1 MKKAS
6 HLGRPSWKSA
16 VSSSLAA
23 ASRTRSVRP
32 AKREDCEHDRK
43 DEPRHVQ
50 GDLTGAVREGQ
61 SCCVSIE
68 GRHDVSRLLLT
79 LLLAVTIGAACS
91 PQRGPAAGGGTLV
104 FAWQEPETLHPF
116 YSTGT
121 QTNALVYRVAVE
133 GLVGVSP
140 EGTPRPVL
148 ATGIPSTANGA
159 ARLDDAGGMVVR
171 WTIRDGVRWSDGAP
185 LTSADVRF
193 TWRTVL
199 SDPKVA
205 TREGYDRMA
214 DVETP
219 DERTVV
225 VRYRSIDVAY
235 ATRFDALLPRHLLEG
250 ADAAAL
256 AAYARAPL
264 GTGPFRI
271 TEFASGDHVTAER
284 NAGYRVPGKPA
295 LDRVIFRFVGSVD
308 AAKAQLKAG
317 EVDAALSLGEA
328 DAADLEKE
336 RDVRV
341 VSAISPAVETLAFN
355 LAQPV
360 SGDIAIR
367 RALLLATPKAGIVE
381 KLLFGRTRPAA
392 TEVPYGWAAPKAL
405 AQEGYD
411 PARARDVLERAG
423 WLAGADGVRAKAG
436 VRASLRI
443 VSTTGNRLREQIEQ
457 VLVDEWRAIGVEARI
472 QNVPNA
478 TLTGSWQ
485 SGGLR
490 KRGEF
495 DVLLAQTGITG
506 ADPQSYLAQRHR
518 CEAIP
523 RAENNGA
530 GSNYE
535 RLCDPRIDALLDEAG
550 RTLDPERRRAI
561 YADVLATLNERAV
574 AIWLYERGRYDAY
587 RARVQGYVANG
598 WDVATWNVAE
608 WSLR

>member
-1 MKKAS
+1 M
-6 HLGRPSWKSA
+6 
-16 VSSSLAA
+16 
-23 ASRTRSVRP
+23 
-32 AKREDCEHDRK
+32 
-43 DEPRHVQ
+43 
-50 GDLTGAVREGQ
+50 
-61 SCCVSIE
+61 
-68 GRHDVSRLLLT
+68 SRLLLT
-79 LLLAVTIGAACS
+79 LLLAVTIGAACG
-91 PQRGPAAGGGTLV
+91 PQRPPAGGGGTLV

-148 ATGIPSTANGA
+148 ATEIPSTANGA
-159 ARLDDAGGMVVR
+159 TRLDDAGGMVVR

-193 TWRTVL
+193 TWRTVM

-219 DERTVV
+219 DERTAV

-235 ATRFDALLPRHLLEG
+235 ATRFDALLPRHFLEG

-328 DAADLEKE
+328 DAAELEKE
-336 RDVRV
+336 RDIGVL
-341 VSAISPAVETLAFN
+341 SAISPAVETLAFN

-360 SGDIAIR
+360 SGDLAIR

-485 SGGLR
+485 SGGMR

>member
-1 MKKAS
+1 M
-6 HLGRPSWKSA
+6 
-16 VSSSLAA
+16 
-23 ASRTRSVRP
+23 
-32 AKREDCEHDRK
+32 
-43 DEPRHVQ
+43 
-50 GDLTGAVREGQ
+50 
-61 SCCVSIE
+61 
-68 GRHDVSRLLLT
+68 SRLLVIV
-79 LLLAVTIGAACS
+79 LLAVTIGAACG

-193 TWRTVL
+193 TWRTVM

-235 ATRFDALLPRHLLEG
+235 ATRFDALLPRHLLDG

-317 EVDAALSLGEA
+317 EVDAALSLGEP
-328 DAADLEKE
+328 DAADLERE
-336 RDVRV
+336 RDISVL
-341 VSAISPAVETLAFN
+341 SAISPAVETLAFN

-411 PARARDVLERAG
+411 PARARDVLERTG

>member
-1 MKKAS
+1 M
-6 HLGRPSWKSA
+6 
-16 VSSSLAA
+16 
-23 ASRTRSVRP
+23 
-32 AKREDCEHDRK
+32 
-43 DEPRHVQ
+43 
-50 GDLTGAVREGQ
+50 
-61 SCCVSIE
+61 
-68 GRHDVSRLLLT
+68 SRLLLT
-79 LLLAVTIGAACS
+79 LLLAVTIGAACG
-91 PQRGPAAGGGTLV
+91 PQRPLAGGGGTLV

-148 ATGIPSTANGA
+148 ATEIPSTANGA

-193 TWRTVL
+193 TWRTVM

-284 NAGYRVPGKPA
+284 NTGYRVSGRPA
-295 LDRVIFRFVGSVD
+295 LDRVIFRFVASVD
-308 AAKAQLKAG
+308 AATAQLKAG

-360 SGDIAIR
+360 SGDLAVR
-367 RALLLATPKAGIVE
+367 RALLLATPKASIIE

-411 PARARDVLERAG
+411 PARARDVLERTG

-457 VLVDEWRAIGVEARI
+457 VLVDEWRAIGVETRI

>member
-1 MKKAS
+1 M
-6 HLGRPSWKSA
+6 L
-16 VSSSLAA
+16 
-23 ASRTRSVRP
+23 
-32 AKREDCEHDRK
+32 
-43 DEPRHVQ
+43 
-50 GDLTGAVREGQ
+50 
-61 SCCVSIE
+61 
-68 GRHDVSRLLLT
+68 
-79 LLLAVTIGAACS
+79 
-91 PQRGPAAGGGTLV
+91 
-104 FAWQEPETLHPF
+104 
-116 YSTGT
+116 
-121 QTNALVYRVAVE
+121 
-133 GLVGVSP
+133 
-140 EGTPRPVL
+140 
-148 ATGIPSTANGA
+148 
-159 ARLDDAGGMVVR
+159 
-171 WTIRDGVRWSDGAP
+171 
-185 LTSADVRF
+185 
-193 TWRTVL
+193 
-199 SDPKVA
+199 
-205 TREGYDRMA
+205 
-214 DVETP
+214 
-219 DERTVV
+219 
-225 VRYRSIDVAY
+225 
-235 ATRFDALLPRHLLEG
+235 
-250 ADAAAL
+250 
-256 AAYARAPL
+256 
-264 GTGPFRI
+264 
-271 TEFASGDHVTAER
+271 
-284 NAGYRVPGKPA
+284 
-295 LDRVIFRFVGSVD
+295 
-308 AAKAQLKAG
+308 
-317 EVDAALSLGEA
+317 
-328 DAADLEKE
+328 
-336 RDVRV
+336 
-341 VSAISPAVETLAFN
+341 SAISPAVETLAFN

-360 SGDIAIR
+360 SGDLAIR

-550 RTLDPERRRAI
+550 RTLDPERRRAV

>member
-32 AKREDCEHDRK
+32 QKGGGCEPDGK
-43 DEPRHVQ
+43 GEPRHVQ
-50 GDLTGAVREGQ
+50 GDPTGAVREGQ
-61 SCCVSIE
+61 SCCASIE
-68 GRHDVSRLLLT
+68 GRQDVSRLLWI
-79 LLLAVTIGAACS
+79 LLLAVTVGAGC
-91 PQRGPAAGGGTLV
+91 GPRPPLAGGGTLV

-121 QTNALVYRVAVE
+121 QANALVYRVAVE

-140 EGTPRPVL
+140 EGAPRPVL
-148 ATGIPSTANGA
+148 ATEIPSTANGT

-193 TWRTVL
+193 TWRTVM
-199 SDPKVA
+199 SDPRVA

-271 TEFASGDHVTAER
+271 TELASGDHVTAER
-284 NAGYRVPGKPA
+284 NAGYRVPGRPA
-295 LDRVIFRFVGSVD
+295 LDRVIFRFVASVD

-328 DAADLEKE
+328 DATELERE

-360 SGDIAIR
+360 SGDIAVR
-367 RALLLATPKAGIVE
+367 RALLLATPKERIVE

-411 PARARDVLERAG
+411 PARARDALESAA
-423 WLAGADGVRAKAG
+423 WLSGADRRPPAAG
-436 VRASLRI
+436 LPPAPRLL
-443 VSTTGNRLREQIEQ
+443 STTGKPPRRQTEQ
-457 VLVDEWRAIGVEARI
+457 VL
-472 QNVPNA
+472 
-478 TLTGSWQ
+478 L
-485 SGGLR
+485 
-490 KRGEF
+490 
-495 DVLLAQTGITG
+495 
-506 ADPQSYLAQRHR
+506 H
-518 CEAIP
+518 
-523 RAENNGA
+523 
-530 GSNYE
+530 
-535 RLCDPRIDALLDEAG
+535 
-550 RTLDPERRRAI
+550 
-561 YADVLATLNERAV
+561 
-574 AIWLYERGRYDAY
+574 
-587 RARVQGYVANG
+587 
-598 WDVATWNVAE
+598 
-608 WSLR
+608 

>member
-1 MKKAS
+1 
-6 HLGRPSWKSA
+6 
-16 VSSSLAA
+16 
-23 ASRTRSVRP
+23 
-32 AKREDCEHDRK
+32 
-43 DEPRHVQ
+43 
-50 GDLTGAVREGQ
+50 
-61 SCCVSIE
+61 
-68 GRHDVSRLLLT
+68 VSRLLVT
-79 LLLAVTIGAACS
+79 LLLAITIGAACG
-91 PQRGPAAGGGTLV
+91 PQRAPAGGGGTLV

-140 EGTPRPVL
+140 DGAPRPVL
-148 ATGIPSTANGA
+148 ATEIPSTANGA

-193 TWRTVL
+193 TWRTVM
-199 SDPKVA
+199 SDPRVA

-235 ATRFDALLPRHLLEG
+235 ATRFDALLPRHLLDG

-284 NAGYRVPGKPA
+284 NAGYRVPGRPA
-295 LDRVIFRFVGSVD
+295 LDRVIFRFAASVD

-328 DAADLEKE
+328 DAADLERE

-341 VSAISPAVETLAFN
+341 LSAISPAVETLAFN

-360 SGDIAIR
+360 SGDLAIR
-367 RALLLATPKAGIVE
+367 RALLLATPKAGIVQ

>member
-61 SCCVSIE
+61 SCCASIE

-79 LLLAVTIGAACS
+79 LLLAVTIGAACG
-91 PQRGPAAGGGTLV
+91 PQRGPAGGGTLV

-193 TWRTVL
+193 TWRTVM

-205 TREGYDRMA
+205 TREGYDRMT

-225 VRYRSIDVAY
+225 VRYRAVDVAY

-284 NAGYRVPGKPA
+284 NAGYRVPGRPA
-295 LDRVIFRFVGSVD
+295 LDRVIFRFVASVD
-308 AAKAQLKAG
+308 AAKGQLKAG

-328 DAADLEKE
+328 DAADLERE

-341 VSAISPAVETLAFN
+341 LSAISPAVETLAFN

-360 SGDIAIR
+360 SGDLAVR

-392 TEVPYGWAAPKAL
+392 TELPYGWAAPKAL

-535 RLCDPRIDALLDEAG
+535 RFCEPKVDTLLDEAG
-550 RTLDPERRRAI
+550 RTPDLARRRAI
-561 YADVLATLNERAV
+561 YADVLGTLNDRVV
-574 AIWLYERGRYDAY
+574 AIWLYERGRNDAY
-587 RARVQGYVANG
+587 RARVVGYVANG
-598 WDVATWNVAE
+598 WDVATWNAEE
-608 WSLR
+608 WSVR

>member
-1 MKKAS
+1 M
-6 HLGRPSWKSA
+6 
-16 VSSSLAA
+16 
-23 ASRTRSVRP
+23 
-32 AKREDCEHDRK
+32 
-43 DEPRHVQ
+43 
-50 GDLTGAVREGQ
+50 
-61 SCCVSIE
+61 
-68 GRHDVSRLLLT
+68 SRLLLT
-79 LLLAVTIGAACS
+79 LLLAVTIGTCG
-91 PQRGPAAGGGTLV
+91 PQRAPAGSGGTLV

-193 TWRTVL
+193 TWRTVM

-235 ATRFDALLPRHLLEG
+235 ATRFDALLPRHLLDG
-250 ADAAAL
+250 ADSAAL

-328 DAADLEKE
+328 DAVDLERE

-341 VSAISPAVETLAFN
+341 LSAISPAVETLAFN

-360 SGDIAIR
+360 SGDLAIR

-550 RTLDPERRRAI
+550 RTLDPERRRAV

>member
-1 MKKAS
+1 M
-6 HLGRPSWKSA
+6 
-16 VSSSLAA
+16 
-23 ASRTRSVRP
+23 
-32 AKREDCEHDRK
+32 
-43 DEPRHVQ
+43 
-50 GDLTGAVREGQ
+50 
-61 SCCVSIE
+61 
-68 GRHDVSRLLLT
+68 
-79 LLLAVTIGAACS
+79 
-91 PQRGPAAGGGTLV
+91 
-104 FAWQEPETLHPF
+104 
-116 YSTGT
+116 
-121 QTNALVYRVAVE
+121 
-133 GLVGVSP
+133 
-140 EGTPRPVL
+140 
-148 ATGIPSTANGA
+148 
-159 ARLDDAGGMVVR
+159 
-171 WTIRDGVRWSDGAP
+171 
-185 LTSADVRF
+185 RF
-193 TWRTVL
+193 TWRTVM

-284 NAGYRVPGKPA
+284 NAGYRVPGRPA
-295 LDRVIFRFVGSVD
+295 LDRVIFRFVASVD

-317 EVDAALSLGEA
+317 EVDAALSLGEP
-328 DAADLEKE
+328 DAADLERE
-336 RDVRV
+336 RDISVL
-341 VSAISPAVETLAFN
+341 SAISPAVETLAFN

-360 SGDIAIR
+360 SGDLAIR

-392 TEVPYGWAAPKAL
+392 TEVPYGWAAPKTL

-411 PARARDVLERAG
+411 PARARDLLERTG

>member
-1 MKKAS
+1 M
-6 HLGRPSWKSA
+6 
-16 VSSSLAA
+16 
-23 ASRTRSVRP
+23 
-32 AKREDCEHDRK
+32 
-43 DEPRHVQ
+43 
-50 GDLTGAVREGQ
+50 
-61 SCCVSIE
+61 
-68 GRHDVSRLLLT
+68 SRLLVI
-79 LLLAVTIGAACS
+79 LLLAITIGAACG

-193 TWRTVL
+193 TWRTVM
-199 SDPKVA
+199 SDPRVA
-205 TREGYDRMA
+205 TREGYDRMT

-225 VRYRSIDVAY
+225 VRYRAVDVAY

-250 ADAAAL
+250 ADAAAV

-295 LDRVIFRFVGSVD
+295 LDRVIFCFVGSVD

-317 EVDAALSLGEA
+317 EVDAALSLGEP
-328 DAADLEKE
+328 DAADLERE
-336 RDVRV
+336 RDISVL
-341 VSAISPAVETLAFN
+341 SAISPAVETLAFN

-550 RTLDPERRRAI
+550 RTLDPERRRAV

>member
-32 AKREDCEHDRK
+32 AKGKDCEHDRK

-61 SCCVSIE
+61 SCWASIE

-79 LLLAVTIGAACS
+79 LLLAFTVGACG
-91 PQRGPAAGGGTLV
+91 PQRAPVTGGGTLV

-140 EGTPRPVL
+140 DGAPRPVL
-148 ATGIPSTANGA
+148 ATEIPSTANGA
-159 ARLDDAGGMVVR
+159 ARLDDAAGMTVR
-171 WTIRDGVRWSDGAP
+171 WTLRDGVRWSDGAP

-193 TWRTVL
+193 TWRSVM
-199 SDPKVA
+199 SDPRVA
-205 TREGYDRMA
+205 TREGYDRIA

-219 DERTVV
+219 DERTAV
-225 VRYRSIDVAY
+225 VRYRAIDVAF

-250 ADAAAL
+250 ADEAAL

-284 NAGYRVPGKPA
+284 NAGYRVPGRPA
-295 LDRVIFRFVGSVD
+295 LDRVIFRFVASVD

-317 EVDAALSLGEA
+317 DVDAALSLGEA
-328 DAADLEKE
+328 DAADLERE

-341 VSAISPAVETLAFN
+341 LSAISPAVETLAFN

-360 SGDIAIR
+360 SGDLAVR
-367 RALLLATPKAGIVE
+367 RALLLATPKASIIE

-443 VSTTGNRLREQIEQ
+443 VSTTGNPLREQIEQ
-457 VLVDEWRAIGVEARI
+457 VLV
-472 QNVPNA
+472 
-478 TLTGSWQ
+478 
-485 SGGLR
+485 
-490 KRGEF
+490 
-495 DVLLAQTGITG
+495 
-506 ADPQSYLAQRHR
+506 
-518 CEAIP
+518 
-523 RAENNGA
+523 
-530 GSNYE
+530 
-535 RLCDPRIDALLDEAG
+535 DEAG

-561 YADVLATLNERAV
+561 YADVLGTLNERAV

>member
-1 MKKAS
+1 M
-6 HLGRPSWKSA
+6 
-16 VSSSLAA
+16 
-23 ASRTRSVRP
+23 
-32 AKREDCEHDRK
+32 
-43 DEPRHVQ
+43 
-50 GDLTGAVREGQ
+50 
-61 SCCVSIE
+61 
-68 GRHDVSRLLLT
+68 SRLLVI
-79 LLLAVTIGAACS
+79 LLLAVTIGAACG

-140 EGTPRPVL
+140 DGAPRPVL
-148 ATGIPSTANGA
+148 ATEIPSTANGA

-193 TWRTVL
+193 TWRTVM

-235 ATRFDALLPRHLLEG
+235 ATRFDALLPRHLLDG
-250 ADAAAL
+250 ADSAAI

-317 EVDAALSLGEA
+317 EVDAALSLGEP
-328 DAADLEKE
+328 DTADLERE
-336 RDVRV
+336 RDISVL
-341 VSAISPAVETLAFN
+341 SAISPAVETLAFN
-355 LAQPV
+355 LAQPA
-360 SGDIAIR
+360 SGDIAVR

-423 WLAGADGVRAKAG
+423 WLTGADGVRAKAG

-550 RTLDPERRRAI
+550 RTLDPERRRAV